1 MKPRRNH
8 LVRSFDLH
16 HVARRGDRMDNRR
29 LVAKVLLAGLAMV
42 MSMGWLTLTVVM
54 PLAVLG

>member
-1 MKPRRNH
+1 
-8 LVRSFDLH
+8 
-16 HVARRGDRMDNRR
+16 MDNRR